1 MHQDADELATQELT
15 ARLSLIENMIAEG
28 RQKTESWGWTFVLWG
43 AAYMA
48 AIVFA
53 NVGAP
58 WNEWTT
64 WGHRPLA
71 WPVTMMSALILMY
84 AYIGLSSGKRAKQP
98 ETTIGRAIWSM
109 WAAMGI
115 SMMIFFVAAGISG
128 RLDQHIY
135 IAVIGAMLGT
145 TNFASSLIL
154 KWRAQLFNAL
164 VWWTAAV
171 AACFGSV
178 TQSLVVFLI
187 AIFFGQIV
195 FGIYGMISERRLIE
209 RSSGAV
215 HA

>member
-1 MHQDADELATQELT
+1 MHQEADELATQELT

-43 AAYMA
+43 AAYIV
-48 AIVFA
+48 AILFA
-53 NVGAP
+53 NLGAP
-58 WNEWTT
+58 LNEWTT
-64 WGHRPLA
+64 WGHRALA
-71 WPVTMMSALILMY
+71 WPVTMISTMVLMY
-84 AYIGLSSGKRAKQP
+84 ALIGISLNKRVKQP
-98 ETTIGRAIWSM
+98 ETTIGRAISSM
-109 WAAMGI
+109 WIAMGI
-115 SMMIFFVAAGISG
+115 SMIIFFVAAGISG

-154 KWRAQLFNAL
+154 KWRAQLLTAL

-178 TQSLVVFLI
+178 AQSLVVFLI

-195 FGIYGMISERRLIE
+195 FGIYGMISERRMIE
-209 RSSGAV
+209 RKSGAV